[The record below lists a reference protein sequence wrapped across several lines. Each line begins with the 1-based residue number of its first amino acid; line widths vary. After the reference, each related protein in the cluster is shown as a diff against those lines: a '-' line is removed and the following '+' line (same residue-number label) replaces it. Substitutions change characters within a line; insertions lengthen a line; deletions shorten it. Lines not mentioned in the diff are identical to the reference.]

1 MSGSGLP
8 LMLVW
13 SYAEDEVARAS
24 ISSKQGGCVAVSS
37 AEACMML
44 KTTSPCE
51 DDANTI
57 DRLRK
62 HCELYGH
69 SDEARS
75 DVLCPSSFQQA
86 GVLARSDI
94 AAVMSSSMSDG
105 MSIHERMRHWW
116 STRGTAEALHD
127 LDGTLL
133 LPADGGVDGVDHSSA
148 AKRWSHSLQAGLRF
162 FGASPQHCRAIHPGA
177 LQRGVFADKRLAHGW
192 LADDICAGLLH
203 VHHLASLLSA

>member
-1 MSGSGLP
+1 M
-8 LMLVW
+8 
-13 SYAEDEVARAS
+13 
-24 ISSKQGGCVAVSS
+24 AVSS

-44 KTTSPCE
+44 KSTSPCE
-51 DDANTI
+51 HEADVSMI

-75 DVLCPSSFQQA
+75 DVLRPSSFQQA
-86 GVLARSDI
+86 GLLARSDI

-116 STRGTAEALHD
+116 STRGTAEALND

-133 LPADGGVDGVDHSSA
+133 LPTDDGVDHSSA
-148 AKRWSHSLQAGLRF
+148 AKRRSHSLQSGSRS
-162 FGASPQHCRAIHPGA
+162 FGASPQHCRAMH
-177 LQRGVFADKRLAHGW
+177 
-192 LADDICAGLLH
+192 CH
-203 VHHLASLLSA
+203 VVRCRRANGTHVARE